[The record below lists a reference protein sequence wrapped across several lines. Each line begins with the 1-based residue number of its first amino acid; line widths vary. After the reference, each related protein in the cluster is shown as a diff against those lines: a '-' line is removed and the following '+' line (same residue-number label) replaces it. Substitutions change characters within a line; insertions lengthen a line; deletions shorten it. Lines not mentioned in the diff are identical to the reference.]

1 MARGSR
7 SNRNQGR
14 SNSKSRSGQG
24 RSRRPPTNRQFPRTA
39 RLNSLLHQI
48 VADFFERVDDDRF
61 DLVTIAG
68 VEVDSDLNKAR
79 VYISDPDLMSGYGEG
94 DEAGE
99 PERSGG
105 DEYILEALGEYRRA
119 IQAKIGRETRIRK
132 TPEVVFEVDPGTR
145 TGARIDAI
153 LSTLDTDDTDDT
165 GDASDTDDA
174 GDTNETEAAYLA
186 ESAPVVEEDDESSST
201 F

>member
-1 MARGSR
+1 MARSSR
-7 SNRNQGR
+7 SNKNRGS
-14 SNSKSRSGQG
+14 SNSKSRSGSS

-39 RLNSLLHQI
+39 RLNSLLHEI

-61 DLVTIAG
+61 ELITIAG

-79 VYISDPDLMSGYGEG
+79 VFISDPDLMSQYGSSSESASPG
-94 DEAGE
+94 AED
-99 PERSGG
+99 SDDLHG
-105 DEYILEALGEYRRA
+105 DEYVLEALGEYRRA

-153 LSTLDTDDTDDT
+153 LSTLEDADGDEPGPSTAEQPNEGGTSEETD
-165 GDASDTDDA
+165 G
-174 GDTNETEAAYLA
+174 
-186 ESAPVVEEDDESSST
+186 PST
-201 F
+201 AF